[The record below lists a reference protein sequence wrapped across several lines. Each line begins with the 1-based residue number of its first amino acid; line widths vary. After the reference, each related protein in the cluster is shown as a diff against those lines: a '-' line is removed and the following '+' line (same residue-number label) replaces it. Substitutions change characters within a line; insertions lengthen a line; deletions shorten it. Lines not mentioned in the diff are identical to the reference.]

1 MERRPSVRFR
11 GAIVLAWLLAAA
23 ALLPLARH
31 VEDRLEVSA
40 RILGSESAETERIL
54 DERFESPFA
63 RSAILVLS
71 GVPSPE
77 APEGRDVL
85 DRVVEAL
92 AARPEVTGTFSYRD
106 QADATF
112 LGEGGRG
119 TFVVVGLDARGGH
132 VDRRLPALRQAT
144 TALQQELRA
153 AHAHTT
159 LRWTGQAALNFDL
172 WRSSADDTHRAERR
186 TLPLT
191 LALLLFA
198 FGSVVA
204 ALLTAASGAFS
215 VGLALGLIA
224 LAAARFPLSILAVNV
239 ASMIGLAVGIDYALL
254 TVSRFREAS
263 AAGAPPEEAAAQAAR
278 HAGGTVAL
286 SGLTVAIGFLA
297 LLLVPLNELRSAV
310 LGGLLV
316 ALVSVLVAATLLP
329 AALAWLGP
337 RLERGR
343 LRAPR
348 QDGGPRWRAWSR
360 WVCAR
365 PWTVL
370 LVAGVP
376 LLLLALQAARL
387 DPRIPRGDW
396 LPPSI
401 ESARGIADLRAMG
414 RAGLVQSLRVVLE
427 LPETTSALEREGW
440 EAQRRLAARLLADPR
455 VARVQ
460 SLPAVAGDRADDLA
474 WVALLPAIA
483 KRTFLGSEGEHALL
497 EVVPRDD
504 VDPDDVAALVRE
516 LRRQDPAALT
526 GLAGTRL
533 RVGGLPAFN
542 ADYED
547 AVGGSTRGV
556 VALVVATTLVV
567 LFLAFRSVLVPLKA
581 VALNLLS
588 VSGAFG
594 ALVLVFQDG
603 HGARLLGLSAP
614 LDGVFPIVPALVFCT
629 VFGLSMDYEVF
640 LVARVAE
647 ARRAGLSEDEALA
660 EGLARTGP
668 VITSAAAIMIAVF
681 ASFTLGEFVLLKML
695 GFALAVAVLL
705 DATVIRM
712 AIGPALLRLAG
723 RWNWW
728 PGR

>member
-1 MERRPSVRFR
+1 VAPSPFVRLR
-11 GAIVLAWLLAAA
+11 GTIAVAWVAAA
-23 ALLPLARH
+23 GALLPLVPR
-31 VEDRLEVSA
+31 VEERLEVSA
-40 RILGSESAETERIL
+40 RILGSESEEVERVL
-54 DERFESPFA
+54 DERFETPFA
-63 RSAILVLS
+63 RSAILVLG
-71 GVPSPE
+71 GVPSPD
-77 APEGRDVL
+77 GRDGRAAL
-85 DRVVEAL
+85 DRVVEWL
-92 AARPEVTGTFSYRD
+92 AARPEVAATFSYREQQD
-106 QADATF
+106 SFF
-112 LGEGGRG
+112 LGDRGQG
-119 TFVVVGLDARGGH
+119 TFVVAGLEAPDGR
-132 VDRRLPALRQAT
+132 VDRLLPALREQTAGLQRELSVRHPGAT
-144 TALQQELRA
+144 LL
-153 AHAHTT
+153 
-159 LRWTGQAALNFDL
+159 WTGQAALNYDL
-172 WRSSADDTHRAERR
+172 WRSSAEATHRAERR

-204 ALLTAASGAFS
+204 ASLTVACGALS
-215 VGLALGLIA
+215 VGLALGLVA
-224 LAAARFPLSILAVNV
+224 LAADHWPLSILAVNV
-239 ASMIGLAVGIDYALL
+239 ASMIGLALGIDYALL
-254 TVSRFREAS
+254 SVSRFRESRAS
-263 AAGAPPEEAAAQAAR
+263 GVPPEAAAAEAAR

-286 SGLTVAIGFLA
+286 SGAAVAIGFLA
-297 LLLVPLNELRSAV
+297 LLVVPLNELRSAV

-316 ALVSVLVAATLLP
+316 VAASVLVAATLLP
-329 AALAWLGP
+329 GALLWLGP
-337 RLERGR
+337 RLEAGRVRR
-343 LRAPR
+343 LRADR
-348 QDGGPRWRAWSR
+348 GARWRAWSR
-360 WVCAR
+360 RVCAR

-370 LVAGVP
+370 LAGGLP
-376 LLLLALQAARL
+376 LLVLALQAARL

-401 ESARGIADLRAMG
+401 ESARGIGELRAMG
-414 RAGLVQSLRVVLE
+414 CGGLVQSLRVVLE
-427 LPETTSALEREGW
+427 LPETTTALERDGW
-440 EAQRRLAARLLADPR
+440 EAQTRLGDRLRADPR

-460 SLPAVAGDRADDLA
+460 SLPGIAGDRADDLA
-474 WVALLPAIA
+474 WVALLPSAA
-483 KRTFLGSEGEHALL
+483 KRAFLGSEGEHALL
-497 EVVPRDD
+497 EVIPREN
-504 VDPDDVAALVRE
+504 VTASGAAALVRE
-516 LRRQDPAALT
+516 LRQQDPAAIT
-526 GLAGTRL
+526 GIAGARL
-533 RVGGLPAFN
+533 LVGGLPAFN

-547 AVGGSTRGV
+547 AVGGRMGGV

-603 HGARLLGLSAP
+603 HGAWLLGLPGP
-614 LDGVFPIVPALVFCT
+614 LDGVFPIVPALVFCV

-647 ARRAGLSEDEALA
+647 ARRGGLSEDEALG

-681 ASFTLGEFVLLKML
+681 AAFTLGEFVLLKML
-695 GFALAVAVLL
+695 GFALAVAVFL